1 MVGVGAKKAPEA
13 AHLQAIESLPFHF
26 RLVPQSTDCREYFKK
41 KGGRQPGFPGKSAAR
56 SGAVQ
61 APQ

>member
-26 RLVPQSTDCREYFKK
+26 RLVPQSTDCREYF
-41 KGGRQPGFPGKSAAR
+41 
-56 SGAVQ
+56 
-61 APQ
+61 